1 MTEPAAR
8 GPSPA
13 RARGPSLALSGRIGA
28 DDTPRLCDRVRE
40 ASIRRDG
47 EPVRCDCGG
56 IADPDV
62 ATVDA
67 LARMALAAR
76 RLGSRLELLEARE
89 DLRELLVLV
98 GLAELAVEVVGQAE
112 EREIALR
119 VEEEGDPRDPVA

>member
-13 RARGPSLALSGRIGA
+13 QARRPSLALSGRIGT
-28 DDTPRLCDRVRE
+28 DDTPGLCDRVRD
-40 ASIRRDG
+40 APIRQVGD
-47 EPVRCDCGG
+47 PVRCDCGG

-76 RLGSRLELLEARE
+76 RRGSRLELDGARP
-89 DLRELLVLV
+89 DLRELLLLV
-98 GLAELAVEVVGQAE
+98 GLAELAVEVVGEPE
-112 EREIALR
+112 EREVALR
-119 VEEEGDPRDPVA
+119 VEEEGDPRDPVT